1 LNLLEH
7 MQILSNSRRKGQN
20 TEGLINQPRLI
31 LAKFRE
37 IENELSADICRYFGR
52 YMAKSSKNW

>member
-1 LNLLEH
+1 